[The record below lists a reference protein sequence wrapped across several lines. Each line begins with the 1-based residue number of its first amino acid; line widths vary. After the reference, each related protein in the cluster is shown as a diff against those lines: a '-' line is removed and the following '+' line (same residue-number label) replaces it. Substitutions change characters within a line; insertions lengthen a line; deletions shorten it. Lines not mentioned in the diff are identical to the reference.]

1 MNLKQDNQQKLK
13 FNKPWIILFLLTI
26 YSVKVNGKCKEGDT
40 LTRCSMVLDINSD
53 YFLTKY
59 INYGKYPDTM
69 FFQRIFISSVKN
81 EVLYKDAELKEEY
94 ANSLPLIKQFYN
106 SFPQINKIKIE
117 LGYDHNINKIASKVE
132 SIAFKSDTI
141 EVWISNLDD
150 SLTRV
155 INPLKSEKITFGLYI
170 NQYPIYFEPQNFE
183 SLIKNILNLE
193 GKNIMFDAGFD
204 CKYFNELKYNEIRKV
219 NLPFSLYYNADTS
232 SFFTEIETMNLIL
245 EKAAIKIC
253 GEGCGFEINCFD

>member
-1 MNLKQDNQQKLK
+1 MKLQLDNQQKLK

-40 LTRCSMVLDINSD
+40 LTRCSMVLDINTD
-53 YFLTKY
+53 YLLTKY

-155 INPLKSEKITFGLYI
+155 INPLKSEKITF
-170 NQYPIYFEPQNFE
+170 
-183 SLIKNILNLE
+183 
-193 GKNIMFDAGFD
+193 DAGFD